1 MTSSIVR
8 ALPFGDI
15 AATRHPRAREGMTVH
30 GSSEESVEIFP
41 RQHETLRVSY
51 DASVSGASPL
61 RSAHLS
67 ALPVPPTMSPRARA
81 PLALLVL
88 ILGAASSRAFQLF
101 PAESHP
107 EVDACVDEETR
118 ERLLITSAEACPRAS
133 DTTPAC
139 ACRPAEE
146 VSRGRHP
153 LGLHGIGT
161 LAALRHAVDGAVSR
175 AREGLARFGSKP
187 DAETGAAPSD
197 DAQRDAFASLVDAL
211 GDIERQLFLAAPLAA
226 PMMGRESPLE
236 GALHHHFPP
245 RRPFP
250 PLGLAASLLPR
261 LDDAARALRSAMDV
275 RETPDA
281 FLFVA
286 DVPGVRDEDLTVEV
300 DEDARVLTVRGRR
313 EEEREVGDENGKEGD
328 EGDEASRKRIGG
340 GDKDLKDLKD
350 SKDSKDLEDHLKD
363 LEPGADATRVATQR
377 RVHHARERH
386 FGSFENR
393 YAIPTGVDLSRVSAA
408 VERGVLTVT
417 APKTKSTKD
426 TPRAVR
432 RVHVSRA

>member
-1 MTSSIVR
+1 MKYFHDNDF
-8 ALPFGDI
+8 LGD
-15 AATRHPRAREGMTVH
+15 
-30 GSSEESVEIFP
+30 S
-41 RQHETLRVSY
+41 SY

-61 RSAHLS
+61 RSAHPS
-67 ALPVPPTMSPRARA
+67 ALPVPPTMSRRARA
-81 PLALLVL
+81 PLALLML

-107 EVDACVDEETR
+107 EVDARVDEETR

-139 ACRPAEE
+139 ACRPPEE
-146 VSRGRHP
+146 VSRGRQP
-153 LGLHGIGT
+153 LGHRGVGT

-187 DAETGAAPSD
+187 DAEAGAAQSD

-226 PMMGRESPLE
+226 PTIARESPLE
-236 GALHHHFPP
+236 AALRAPPHFPP
-245 RRPFP
+245 RRLFP

-300 DEDARVLTVRGRR
+300 DEDARVLTVRGKR
-313 EEEREVGDENGKEGD
+313 EEEREEGD
-328 EGDEASRKRIGG
+328 EGDEKASRKRAAG
-340 GDKDLKDLKD
+340 GDNEDPKDLKEDSKDLKDD
-350 SKDSKDLEDHLKD
+350 LKD
-363 LEPGADATRVATQR
+363 LEPGADGTRVATQR

-393 YAIPTGVDLSRVSAA
+393 YAIPTGVDLARVSAA

-417 APKTKSTKD
+417 APKTKPTKD

>member
-1 MTSSIVR
+1 
-8 ALPFGDI
+8 
-15 AATRHPRAREGMTVH
+15 
-30 GSSEESVEIFP
+30 
-41 RQHETLRVSY
+41 
-51 DASVSGASPL
+51 
-61 RSAHLS
+61 
-67 ALPVPPTMSPRARA
+67 MSRRARA
-81 PLALLVL
+81 PLALLML

-107 EVDACVDEETR
+107 EVDARVDEETR

-139 ACRPAEE
+139 ACRPPEE
-146 VSRGRHP
+146 VSRGRQP
-153 LGLHGIGT
+153 LGNRGVGT

-187 DAETGAAPSD
+187 DAEAGAAPSD

-226 PMMGRESPLE
+226 PTIARESPLE
-236 GALHHHFPP
+236 AALRAPPHFPP
-245 RRPFP
+245 RRLFP

-300 DEDARVLTVRGRR
+300 DEDARVLTVRGKR
-313 EEEREVGDENGKEGD
+313 EEEREEGD
-328 EGDEASRKRIGG
+328 EGDEKASRKRAAA
-340 GDKDLKDLKD
+340 GDKEDSKDDLKDDLKD
-350 SKDSKDLEDHLKD
+350 DPKDDPSD

-393 YAIPTGVDLSRVSAA
+393 YAIPTGVDLARVSAA

-417 APKTKSTKD
+417 APKTKPTKD
-426 TPRAVR
+426 TPRTVR